1 MARAVPLEKLT
12 TVQRAPRV
20 RRVALAYSGGL
31 DSSLCVALLREVY
44 GVEEVVPITVDVGQG
59 ADELDAAARTAA
71 VLGITPRV
79 IDAREEFARDWLAPA
94 IRANADYLGYPV
106 ATAMTRQLI
115 ARLVAEQA
123 VALGCDGLAE
133 GSSGKGNDQ
142 YRMHNVFTLFAPG
155 LPILVPVRDLD
166 LTRTEERAL
175 CAHFGIPVD
184 EPIPGG
190 DDKTLWCRSIASGG
204 LGLDTPIPD
213 AVWRWY
219 VPPERAPDRPATV
232 TLTFTGGIPVALN
245 GTPMALADLV
255 DALNV
260 LAGGY
265 GIGRIDILEDGIMG
279 LKSREVYEAPAA
291 TVVLRAHRD
300 LEQLTL
306 TKEEVQFKRGIDQA
320 WAALVYHGDWFHPL
334 RADLDAFIGRSQE
347 VVEGEVSLRLYKGSM
362 EVVAR
367 ASRQSLFAPELRS
380 IATGG
385 FDQRLCGPAAQI
397 RGLPYQVLA
406 LRRARAKA

>member
-1 MARAVPLEKLT
+1 MTTSPPLWKLT
-12 TVQRAPRV
+12 AVRPPGV

-44 GVEEVVPITVDVGQG
+44 RVEEVVPITVDVGQG
-59 ADELDAAARTAA
+59 AEELAAAARKA
-71 VLGITPRV
+71 VGLGIVPHV
-79 IDAREEFARDWLAPA
+79 IDAREAFARDWLAPA

-115 ARLVAEQA
+115 ARIVAEQA
-123 VALGCDGLAE
+123 LALGCDALAE

-155 LPILVPVRDLD
+155 LPVLVPVRDLD
-166 LTRTEERAL
+166 LTRIEEQAL

-204 LGLDTPIPD
+204 LDLETEIPE

-219 VPPERAPDRPATV
+219 VPPQRALDRPVTV
-232 TLTFTGGIPVALN
+232 TLTFARGIPVALD
-245 GTPMALADLV
+245 GEPLALADLV
-255 DALNV
+255 EMLNV
-260 LAGGY
+260 RAGRCGV
-265 GIGRIDILEDGIMG
+265 GRIDILEDGIMG

-291 TVVLRAHRD
+291 TVILRAHRD

-306 TKEEVQFKRGIDQA
+306 TKEEVQFKRGVDQT

-334 RADLDAFIGRSQE
+334 REDLDAFIARSQE
-347 VVEGEVSLRLYKGSM
+347 VVEGTVTLRLYKGSV
-362 EVVAR
+362 EVAGR
-367 ASRQSLFAPELRS
+367 ASPQALFAPHLRS
-380 IATGG
+380 IASGG

-406 LRRARAKA
+406 LRRARTPA

>member
-1 MARAVPLEKLT
+1 MTTRAPLWKLT
-12 TVQRAPRV
+12 AVRPPGV

-44 GVEEVVPITVDVGQG
+44 RVEEVVPITVDVGQG
-59 ADELDAAARTAA
+59 AEELAAAARKAA
-71 VLGITPRV
+71 GLGITPHV
-79 IDAREEFARDWLAPA
+79 IDAREAFARDWLAPA

-115 ARLVAEQA
+115 ARIVAEQA
-123 VALGCDGLAE
+123 LALGCDALAE

-166 LTRTEERAL
+166 LTRTEEQAL

-204 LGLDTPIPD
+204 LGLETPIPD

-219 VPPERAPDRPATV
+219 VPPERAPDRPVTV
-232 TLTFTGGIPVALN
+232 TLTFARGVPVALD
-245 GTPMALADLV
+245 GEPLALADLV
-255 DALNV
+255 EALNV
-260 LAGGY
+260 RAGRCGV
-265 GIGRIDILEDGIMG
+265 GRIDILEDGIMG

-291 TVVLRAHRD
+291 TVILRAHRD

-306 TKEEVQFKRGIDQA
+306 TKEEVQFKRGVDQT
-320 WAALVYHGDWFHPL
+320 WATLVYHGDWFHPL
-334 RADLDAFIGRSQE
+334 REDLDAFIARSQE
-347 VVEGEVSLRLYKGSM
+347 VVEGTVTLRLYKGSV
-362 EVVAR
+362 EVIGR
-367 ASRQSLFAPELRS
+367 ASPQALFAPQLRS
-380 IATGG
+380 IASGG

-406 LRRARAKA
+406 LRRARTPG